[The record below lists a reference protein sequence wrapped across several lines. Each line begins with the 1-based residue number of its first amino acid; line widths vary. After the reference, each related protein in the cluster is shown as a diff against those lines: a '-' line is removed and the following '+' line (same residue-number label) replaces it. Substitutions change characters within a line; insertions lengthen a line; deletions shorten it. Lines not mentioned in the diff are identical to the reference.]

1 MNKSNKIFEILS
13 KILESSTLSSEDVKK
28 DIIDKFK
35 FKRDYLIEKFK
46 LVPREEFEVLKKIVA
61 SQENKIIKLTKRK
74 KKTKKA
80 KKS

>member
-13 KILESSTLSSEDVKK
+13 KILESSALSSEDVKK

-61 SQENKIIKLTKRK
+61 SQENKIIKLTKK
-74 KKTKKA
+74 KKTNTV

>member
-35 FKRDYLIEKFK
+35 FKRYYLIEKFK

>member
-13 KILESSTLSSEDVKK
+13 KILESSALSSEDVKK

-46 LVPREEFEVLKKIVA
+46 LVPREEFEVLKKIV
-61 SQENKIIKLTKRK
+61 QKQDLIIKKILKKNTK
-74 KKTKKA
+74 TV

>member
-13 KILESSTLSSEDVKK
+13 KILESSALSSEDVKK

-61 SQENKIIKLTKRK
+61 SQENKIIKLTKK
-74 KKTKKA
+74 KKTKTV

>member
-13 KILESSTLSSEDVKK
+13 KILESSALSSEDVKK

-46 LVPREEFEVLKKIVA
+46 FLKKIVA
-61 SQENKIIKLTKRK
+61 SQENKIIKLTKK
-74 KKTKKA
+74 KKN
-80 KKS
+80 